1 MSEPHPPAPVP
12 RRSRSLAAASASG
25 RKVAQYGRS
34 ISGAQRSDRANRHL
48 AWVMAFVAG
57 AVNSVGFVAVAI
69 YTSHMT
75 GLVAQFSDDLALGR
89 LRALIVPAV
98 AIPCFVLGAA
108 TTAVI
113 FNWMRRR
120 EAVGQFAVV
129 LLLEALLILLFGLLA
144 DVLDRAVGELLIVA
158 VLCFIMG
165 LQNALITKLSGARI
179 RTTHVT
185 GMVTDIG
192 IELGK
197 AAYRSRRPGLEPV
210 RHDPATLRLHLM
222 MVSLFALGGVLGA
235 SGYLLMGYQAV
246 IPLAALLL
254 AAGTIPVV
262 DDIRRL
268 RRG

>member
-1 MSEPHPPAPVP
+1 MVDPQPPDPVP
-12 RRSRSLAAASASG
+12 RWSRSRGAARASG
-25 RKVAQYGRS
+25 RKVSGYGRA
-34 ISGAQRSDRANRHL
+34 IAGAERSERANRHL

-89 LRALIVPAV
+89 LATLIVPAV
-98 AIPCFVLGAA
+98 ALPSFVFGAA

-120 EAVGQFAVV
+120 EAVGRFAVV
-129 LLLEALLILLFGLLA
+129 LVLEALLILLFGLLA

-197 AAYRSRRPGLEPV
+197 AAYRSRKPGVEPV
-210 RHDPATLRLHLM
+210 RHDPATLTLHLT
-222 MVSLFALGGVLGA
+222 MVGLFALGGVLGA
-235 SGYLLMGYQAV
+235 AGYLVMGYRAV
-246 IPLAALLL
+246 IPLAVLLL

-268 RRG
+268 RRR